1 MAANIPDVV
10 KELCAKPVFAH
21 LATLTKDGG
30 PQVTP
35 VWIDFD
41 GSLIWINTAKNRIKD
56 QNMRRDKRVAIS
68 ILDPDNA
75 YRHVAIRG
83 EVAEITENGADAHI
97 DAMAKKYLGKDRY
110 PFRSPSE
117 VRVIYKIRPV
127 KVATMG

>member
-1 MAANIPDVV
+1 MSWESYVPSRSSPIWHSNKRRQPAGA
-10 KELCAKPVFAH
+10 
-21 LATLTKDGG
+21 
-30 PQVTP
+30 P

-41 GSLIWINTAKNRIKD
+41 GSLIWTNTAKDRIKD

-68 ILDPDNA
+68 ILDPDNT

-97 DAMAKKYLGKDRY
+97 DAMAKKHLSKDRY
-110 PFRSPSE
+110 PFCSPGE

>member
-21 LATLTKDGG
+21 LATLAKDGG

-41 GSLIWINTAKNRIKD
+41 GSLIWINTAKDRIKD

-75 YRHVAIRG
+75 YRHVTIRG
-83 EVAEITENGADAHI
+83 SQRLPRTARMRTSTRWRRNIWV
-97 DAMAKKYLGKDRY
+97 
-110 PFRSPSE
+110 
-117 VRVIYKIRPV
+117 KI
-127 KVATMG
+127 ATLFAVPARFA

>member
-1 MAANIPDVV
+1 MPSR
-10 KELCAKPVFAH
+10 FAH
-21 LATLTKDGG
+21 LATLTTDGG

-41 GSLIWINTAKNRIKD
+41 GSHIWSQFREGRIKD

-110 PFRSPSE
+110 PFRSPA
-117 VRVIYKIRPV
+117 RC
-127 KVATMG
+127 A

>member
-1 MAANIPDVV
+1 MAANVPNVV

-41 GSLIWINTAKNRIKD
+41 GSLRIKD

-75 YRHVAIRG
+75 YRHAAIRG

-97 DAMAKKYLGKDRY
+97 DAMAKKYLSKDRY
-110 PFRSPSE
+110 PFRSSGE

-127 KVATMG
+127 KVAMMG

>member
-1 MAANIPDVV
+1 MAEKIPEIV

-21 LATLTKDGG
+21 LATIDRGGG

-41 GSLIWINTAKNRIKD
+41 GSLIWINTAKDRVKD
-56 QNMRRDKRVAIS
+56 RNMRRDKRIAIS

-83 EVAEITENGADAHI
+83 EVVEITENGADAHI
-97 DAMAKKYLGKDRY
+97 DRMAKKYLGKDRY
-110 PFRSPSE
+110 PFRSSGE
-117 VRVIYKIRPV
+117 VRVIFKVRPV

>member
-1 MAANIPDVV
+1 VPSRS
-10 KELCAKPVFAH
+10 
-21 LATLTKDGG
+21 
-30 PQVTP
+30 
-35 VWIDFD
+35 
-41 GSLIWINTAKNRIKD
+41 SLIWINTAKNRIKD

-127 KVATMG
+127 KSPRWDRPRISAPHAKEAACLVLRRLADCGPVVGKFV